1 MSGPQLAECGD
12 GTLLVEID
20 HIHDEVVRL
29 NDTDQEVLLQVGR
42 REVSYVERNNRGPCV
57 AMAVT
62 TTWPIRGTHGF
73 KSVGLGHLGIDI
85 SVWKYRVHGAAMRS
99 TRLCIY
105 RRGLIRAERLR
116 VHFARMRG
124 DHFGLKNP

>member
-20 HIHDEVVRL
+20 HIHDEVVRV
-29 NDTDQEVLLQVGR
+29 NDLDRQVQVGR
-42 REVSYVERNNRGPCV
+42 REVSYFKRDNRGPCV

-73 KSVGLGHLGIDI
+73 KSVGLGT
-85 SVWKYRVHGAAMRS
+85 SVSTSASGLEIPRPWGGMRS
-99 TRLCIY
+99 TRFCIY

-116 VHFARMRG
+116 VHFARIRG